1 MIYAYIVLQVVLF
14 ILSLVGYFQV
24 KKFLSRHN
32 SISDGR
38 HLDNFKSLVRVNMYV
53 ALVYIALG
61 IPGILM
67 SVYLGF
73 AYGLVGIAGVIAIN
87 IPHFLF
93 GKYLKSL
100 EEKARQLEC
109 STEYSQEF
117 RTIGETWFKKALPN
131 F

>member
-1 MIYAYIVLQVVLF
+1 MIYAYVVLQIVLF
-14 ILSLVGYFQV
+14 ILSLVGFFQV
-24 KKFLSRHN
+24 KKFLSRHK
-32 SISDGR
+32 SISDWR
-38 HLDNFKSLVRVNMYV
+38 HLDSFKSLVRVNMYV
-53 ALVYIALG
+53 ALAYIALG

-67 SVYLGF
+67 SIYIGF
-73 AYGLVGIAGVIAIN
+73 MYGLFGIAGVIAIN

-109 STEYSQEF
+109 STEYSDEF

>member
-1 MIYAYIVLQVVLF
+1 MIFAYVVLQTVLF
-14 ILSLVGYFQV
+14 LLSLVGFFQV
-24 KKFLSRHN
+24 KKFLSRHK

-38 HLDNFKSLVRVNMYV
+38 HLDSFKSLVRVNMYV

-67 SVYLGF
+67 SIYLGF
-73 AYGLVGIAGVIAIN
+73 VYGLMGIVDVLALNV
-87 IPHFLF
+87 PHLLF

-100 EEKARQLEC
+100 EEKARQLQC
-109 STEYSQEF
+109 SAEYSQEF